1 MIPGFVF
8 NSYKEKSLRHP
19 SKTYHHW
26 ATRIRSW
33 KCWSQNPVPYHLAI
47 AQYSKNLPLNHRGN
61 VREKIRTP
69 DTLVRSQVLYPAE
82 LHTHIIATV
91 HTSNIMYDTTN
102 QIECQDFFNYNFLIF
117 FNYNFLNFLI
127 YNFFIYNFFNIEIFI
142 LIYLPR

>member
-1 MIPGFVF
+1 M
-8 NSYKEKSLRHP
+8 
-19 SKTYHHW
+19 
-26 ATRIRSW
+26 
-33 KCWSQNPVPYHLAI
+33 PYHLAI

-102 QIECQDFFNYNFLIF
+102 QIECQDFFQIF
-117 FNYNFLNFLI
+117 SYI
-127 YNFFIYNFFNIEIFI
+127 SFINTFIIFSCCFI
-142 LIYLPR
+142 LFFYLLISVSFSYMIHLLKNTSHKTFLSYTFMLSYTL